1 MRELAEKI
9 DKELRKKGY
18 DCIITLFPR
27 ECCGDFYAIDYDYGI
42 DSQYGFRISVKPE
55 SRIEITRLYFR
66 KIIISYAE
74 FDTVEDL
81 IKTIT
86 HCEEVDNGG

>member
-1 MRELAEKI
+1 MLETAERI
-9 DKELRKKGY
+9 AEELRKKGY

-27 ECCGDFYAIDYDYGI
+27 ECCGDFYAVDYDYGI
-42 DSQYGFRISVKPE
+42 NSEYGFRIAVKE
-55 SRIEITRLYFR
+55 DKIEITRLFFR

-74 FDTVEDL
+74 FKDVESL

-86 HCEEVDNGG
+86 HCESVDDD